1 MRPDLRPTELPLA
14 SSRRRDWANLRALLP
29 YLWEYRGRVA
39 LALGALIAAKIA
51 NIGVPLTLKQIV
63 DRLDPQ
69 HSALIMLPGS
79 LLLAYGVLKLGN
91 ALFSELRDMLFA
103 RVRYRAMRRLT
114 LRTLAHLHEL
124 SLRFHLERKTGAI
137 SRDLERGARS
147 LSTLLNYMAFSILPV
162 IMEFLLAAIL
172 LLGRYPPVFT
182 LTIFG
187 SVAVYVAF
195 TLLITNWRM
204 EHRLLM
210 NRLESQAGNEAVDS
224 LINYETVKYFGNED
238 WELRRCD
245 ATLTAWENSAV
256 LSQTSM
262 SALNFGQ
269 GTIIAVGATL
279 IMFFAATQVA
289 DGQMTLGDL
298 VLVNALLLQLFIPLN
313 MLGVVYRQIKYAL
326 ADMDDLI
333 RLFEQSPEIRDTAN
347 AAELVVTRS
356 ELRFEAVNFD
366 YQPDRQILFDV
377 SFTVPPGHKL
387 AVVGASGAG
396 KSTLA
401 RLLFRFYEV
410 TGGRILIDDQDLRT
424 VTQQSLRAAIGI
436 VPQDTVLFNDT
447 LYYNLAYARPDAS
460 RADIAEAVRMAQLH
474 DFIAALPAGY
484 ETLVGERGLKLSG
497 GEKQRVA
504 IARAILKRPRILIF
518 DEATSAL
525 DSNSEQAILQA
536 LRAVAVEHTTLVIAH
551 RLSTIV
557 DADQILVLDHGRVR
571 EQGTHRELLQQDGLY
586 AQMWALQQQERGN
599 APEISSIRS
608 QTEETFVEDRMGKQ
622 RQSWTVMPQ
631 KFLPSEV
638 KLKRLLLEDV
648 MGKQRQSWTVEE
660 KLGIVLAV

>member
-1 MRPDLRPTELPLA
+1 MRPDLRPTESPNQQ
-14 SSRRRDWANLRALLP
+14 RRDWANIRALLP

-39 LALGALIAAKIA
+39 LALGCLILAKVA
-51 NIGVPLTLKQIV
+51 NIGVPLTLKRIV
-63 DRLDPQ
+63 DSLDPQ
-69 HSALIMLPGS
+69 QQAVIVLPVS
-79 LLLAYGVLKLGN
+79 LLLAYGALKLGS
-91 ALFSELRDMLFA
+91 ALCNELRDVLFA

-114 LRTLAHLHEL
+114 VRTLAHLHEL

-147 LSTLLNYMAFSILPV
+147 LSTLLNYLAFSILPV
-162 IMEFLLAAIL
+162 VVEFLLAALL
-172 LLGRYPPVFT
+172 LLGRYPTVFT
-182 LTIFG
+182 LIIFG
-187 SVAVYVAF
+187 SVAAYVAF
-195 TLLITNWRM
+195 TLAITNWRM
-204 EHRLLM
+204 EHRHRM
-210 NRLESQAGNEAVDS
+210 NRLESQAGNEAIDS
-224 LINYETVKYFGNED
+224 LINYETVKYFGNEA

-245 ATLTAWENSAV
+245 ATLADWENSAV

-269 GTIIAVGATL
+269 GAIIAAGATL
-279 IMFFAATQVA
+279 IMFVAAGQVA
-289 DGQMTLGDL
+289 AGQMTLGDL

-313 MLGVVYRQIKYAL
+313 FLGIVYRQIKYAL
-326 ADMDDLI
+326 ADMDDLV
-333 RLFEQSPEIRDTAN
+333 RLFERTPEIRD
-347 AAELVVTRS
+347 AAGAVELVATRG
-356 ELRFEAVNFD
+356 ELRFEGVNFG

-377 SFTVPPGHKL
+377 CFTVPPGRKL

-401 RLLFRFYEV
+401 RLLFRFYDV
-410 TGGRILIDDQDLRT
+410 TGGRVLIDGQDIRAA
-424 VTQQSLRAAIGI
+424 TQHSLRAAIGI

-447 LYYNLAYARPDAS
+447 LYYNLAYARPEAS
-460 RADIAEAVRMAQLH
+460 REDIAAAARMAQLH

-525 DSNSEQAILQA
+525 DSQSEQAILQA
-536 LRAVAVEHTTLVIAH
+536 LRAVAAEHTTLVIAH

-586 AQMWALQQQERGN
+586 AQMWALQQREQATQE
-599 APEISSIRS
+599 
-608 QTEETFVEDRMGKQ
+608 EE
-622 RQSWTVMPQ
+622 
-631 KFLPSEV
+631 
-638 KLKRLLLEDV
+638 RLL
-648 MGKQRQSWTVEE
+648 G
-660 KLGIVLAV
+660 LA